1 MVISLTDDIKFINFS
16 MITLISICLIFGI
29 CVFFFINKRNL
40 FLKKFKNKN
49 INNNINV
56 ENKYSAKRNYIRRNT
71 YKIDNSNLS
80 YSRFQ
85 KKDLRRKMKALFKGS
100 KADKI
105 KALEIAGNLSDR
117 SILPLLKIGL
127 KDMDSDIVKISAN
140 LIQKFK

>member
-16 MITLISICLIFGI
+16 MITILSICLIFGI
-29 CVFFFINKRNL
+29 SIFFLIDKRNL
-40 FLKKFKNKN
+40 FIKIFK
-49 INNNINV
+49 NNNIDIA
-56 ENKYSAKRNYIRRNT
+56 NKHSETRNYLRRNN
-71 YKIDNSNLS
+71 YKIDNSNITYLH
-80 YSRFQ
+80 YQ
-85 KKDLRRKMKALFKGS
+85 KKDLRRKMKALFKGT

-105 KALEIAGNLSDR
+105 KALEIAANLSDR

>member
-1 MVISLTDDIKFINFS
+1 
-16 MITLISICLIFGI
+16 MITILSICLIIGI
-29 CVFFFINKRNL
+29 CIFFFIDKRN
-40 FLKKFKNKN
+40 FFIKILKNKNKNKN
-49 INNNINV
+49 ITNKNSV
-56 ENKYSAKRNYIRRNT
+56 ETKYIRRNT
-71 YKIDNSNLS
+71 YKIDNSNIS
-80 YSRFQ
+80 YSCFQ
-85 KKDLRRKMKALFKGS
+85 KTDLRRKMKALFKGS